1 MDSRSVVYYVASF
14 SSVLYSF
21 KDNTLC
27 YFVYVWSNLVAVVV
41 RVIAIIVAL
50 VMVVVVVA
58 VMVVVV
64 VILVVTVVVL
74 SMLMVS
80 VMV

>member
-21 KDNTLC
+21 KGDTLC
-27 YFVYVWSNLVAVVV
+27 YFVYVSSNLVAVVV
-41 RVIAIIVAL
+41 SVMAIIVAL
-50 VMVVVVVA
+50 VMVVVV
-58 VMVVVV
+58 VVVV

>member
-21 KDNTLC
+21 KGDTLC
-27 YFVYVWSNLVAVVV
+27 CFVYVWSNLVAVVV
-41 RVIAIIVAL
+41 SVMAIIVAL
-50 VMVVVVVA
+50 

-74 SMLMVS
+74 SMLMVT
-80 VMV
+80 VMVL